1 MPAFQTKQVFLDLL
15 KKNDIV
21 IIQGE
26 TGSGKTT
33 QIPQFLLE
41 TEYIKTGLVAVTQPR
56 RIAAISVAQRVS
68 EETDTILGEIIGY
81 SVRFDERS
89 TQQTLIKYMTDGMLI
104 RELMLDNS
112 LKKFSTV
119 ILDEAHERTL
129 NNDIL
134 MGVLKQLVEKR
145 KKTENPLK
153 LIIMSAT
160 IEIERFQNYFDD
172 QAPVLQIPGR

>member
-1 MPAFQTKQVFLDLL
+1 M
-15 KKNDIV
+15 
-21 IIQGE
+21 
-26 TGSGKTT
+26 
-33 QIPQFLLE
+33 LE

-160 IEIERFQNYFDD
+160 IEIERFQHYFDD